1 MRIMKRKIALITVT
15 ALLGLLVGGCDFF
28 DLELTADPDAVVL
41 EDANPDYAFNAMQV
55 DFKNFLNDDD
65 PANWNGVNK
74 FGMEVVR
81 MFNVWGGTYENA
93 YNPQAFDDLWAYA
106 YEGLLM
112 DAQTFLPIYEEK
124 EWWIHAGITKILQA
138 YTLATL
144 VDFFGDVPWSESFDA
159 TNFNPVADDD
169 AQLYDVAIS
178 KLDEA
183 IEDLGKEALATPSTD
198 LFYDGDPDAWIT
210 LAKTLKL
217 KLYLNLR
224 LTDPSGATSMIN
236 SLISEGDLINES
248 SQDFYFPYSRNTDNP
263 DSRHP
268 YFTYNYL
275 NGGNDYMANYYMWTL
290 YEEKAVVDPRIR
302 YYFFRQTLVSSE
314 DFQELPC
321 YGVDRPAHYPDDMP
335 YCTLNDGY
343 WGRDHLDDDGIPPD
357 TRKRTLWGVYPAG
370 GEFDSDIGLPG
381 TATSGLQGAGAEVI
395 MLDSYV
401 KFMLAEAALTL
412 GTTGDP
418 KQLLLDAVQA
428 SIDHVLAFG
437 AEVAVEGYI
446 PTQEEI
452 DGYLAE
458 VGSLYDEAA
467 TDDERLDVI
476 AKEYYI
482 ALFGN
487 GVESYNLVRRTGK
500 PSNLQPA
507 LDASPGEFTR
517 TFNYPAICVNLNSS
531 IPQKTTNA
539 VQVFWDTN
547 PPGIIK

>member
-1 MRIMKRKIALITVT
+1 MKRKLIIISVT
-15 ALLGLLVGGCDFF
+15 ALLGIVVGSCDFF
-28 DLELTADPDAVVL
+28 NLELTEDPDAVVL
-41 EDANPDYAFNAMQV
+41 SDANPDYALNAMQV

-81 MFNVWGGTYENA
+81 MINIWGGTYENA
-93 YNPQAFDDLWAYA
+93 YNPQNFDNMWVNA

-112 DAQTFLPIYEEK
+112 EAQSFLPVYEES
-124 EWWIHAGITKILQA
+124 EWWIHAGITKVLQA
-138 YTLATL
+138 YTLVTL
-144 VDFFGDVPWSESFDA
+144 VDFFGDVPWTESFDA

-169 AQLYDVAIS
+169 AGIYDVVLG
-178 KLDEA
+178 KLNEA
-183 IEDLGKEALATPSTD
+183 IEDLAKEAMAVPSND
-198 LFYDGDPDAWIT
+198 LFYGGDAAAWIT

-217 KLYLNLR
+217 KVYLNLR
-224 LTDPSGATSMIN
+224 LIDAAGVTSQIN
-236 SLISEGDLINES
+236 SLIADGDLINES
-248 SQDFYFPYSRNTDNP
+248 SQDFYFGYSRNTDNP

-275 NGGNDYMANYYMWTL
+275 NGGNDYMANYFMWTM
-290 YEEKAVVDPRIR
+290 YEEKSVVDPRIR
-302 YYFFRQTLVSSE
+302 YYFYRQALESSE

-321 YGVDRPAHYPDDMP
+321 FGVDRPSHYPVDIP
-335 YCTLNDGY
+335 YCTLSGGY

-381 TATSGLQGAGAEVI
+381 GAASGMQGAGAEVI

-418 KQLLLDAVQA
+418 KQLLLDAVTA
-428 SIDHVLAFG
+428 SIDHVMAFG
-437 AEVAVEGYI
+437 EEMAVQEFI
-446 PTQEEI
+446 PTTE
-452 DGYLAE
+452 DVDAYLAE
-458 VGSLYDEAA
+458 VGTLYDAA
-467 TDDERLDVI
+467 ASEDERLEVI
-476 AKEYYI
+476 VKEYYI

-487 GVESYNLVRRTGK
+487 GVESFNLVRRTGM

-507 LDASPGEFTR
+507 LLEAPGEFTR

-531 IPQKTTNA
+531 IPQKTSNA

-547 PPGIIK
+547 PAGIIQ